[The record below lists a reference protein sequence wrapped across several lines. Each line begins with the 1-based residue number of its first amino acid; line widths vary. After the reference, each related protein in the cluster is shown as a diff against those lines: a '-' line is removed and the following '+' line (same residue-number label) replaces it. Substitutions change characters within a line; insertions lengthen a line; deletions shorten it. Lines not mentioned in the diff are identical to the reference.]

1 MQTSKPSS
9 KDSHRSHTSS
19 SSSISCNSLTSLPPI
34 NPVKVPS
41 TSNGIPQVT
50 ASAWAIHDGT
60 TGKLLWSKGGDDIRE
75 MASLTK
81 MMTLIVSNNI
91 LETYKEDPSD
101 LFFTVP
107 REAACIGGTH
117 SGLREG
123 ETLSVLDLFYGLMLP
138 SGNDAALTLAFGF
151 GKILLEKRNKL
162 GTEHLGFCLHEFIK
176 EMNKTAA
183 SLGLKSTKFSNP
195 HGLSDKANRSTANDL
210 GRIAYTALKNQSIE
224 KIVSTE
230 RYEGLVTK
238 KNGEV
243 RRPVWTNTNKLLQKG
258 FSGVKTGTTP
268 TAGFCLS
275 SLLRRNDECIII
287 TVLNAKTTEH
297 RWLESEQLAYWALNN
312 ISMVKENI
320 EGAPRSSRRRL
331 TTLLAVGLYR

>member
-1 MQTSKPSS
+1 M
-9 KDSHRSHTSS
+9 
-19 SSSISCNSLTSLPPI
+19 
-34 NPVKVPS
+34 
-41 TSNGIPQVT
+41 T
-50 ASAWAIHDGT
+50 ASAWAIHDGA
-60 TGKLLWSKGGDDIRE
+60 TGKLLWSKGGDDVRE

-81 MMTLIVSNNI
+81 MMTLIVSTNL
-91 LETYKEDPSD
+91 LETYKEDPSN
-101 LFFTVP
+101 LFFNVP

-123 ETLSVLDLFYGLMLP
+123 ETISVLDLFYGLMLP

-162 GTEHLGFCLHEFIK
+162 GSEILSTCLYEFVK
-176 EMNKTAA
+176 EMNKTSA

-195 HGLSDKANRSTANDL
+195 HGLSDKANRSTACDL
-210 GRIAYTALKNQSIE
+210 GRVAFTGLKNALIE

-230 RYEGLVTK
+230 QHQGLVTK

-258 FSGVKTGTTP
+258 FSGMKTGTTP

-312 ISMVKENI
+312 ISMVKENLD
-320 EGAPRSSRRRL
+320 GAPLGSRRRL
-331 TTLLAVGLYR
+331 TTLLAANLYR